1 MKTEPNVSAAPSAA
15 AYHPLNPNLT
25 VNTEKQASALN
36 LETPIQSVFDDEV
49 SATPFLKLSPHS
61 MSNLAGINDP
71 SNLETLLDSTGYAS
85 YIGDFHQTGNCLIPS
100 L

>member
-1 MKTEPNVSAAPSAA
+1 M
-15 AYHPLNPNLT
+15 YHPLNPNLT

-85 YIGDFHQTGNCLIPS
+85 YIGDFHQTGNC
-100 L
+100 